1 MLKGMCALVATIA
14 LCLCLFGAE
23 PGDLIY
29 ADKFDTQD
37 SLAKNW
43 TVKGGSLISK
53 ENSSVTMKAG
63 GSLAPKIEI
72 PEDFYLTVKMSM
84 NEPADKEKPGFAGVI
99 FNDGTK
105 FLIRPDGVAWMIYY
119 IKGDKRAQGGI
130 LKIEG
135 FNFGKADEITVI
147 REKLDEGIRYIYMV
161 NGKPLKTAVAAAPE
175 KYEPPMLW
183 TYRETVTFSD
193 YQISKLKK

>member
-1 MLKGMCALVATIA
+1 MLKGICALVGTLA
-14 LCLCLFGAE
+14 LSLCLFGVE

-37 SLAKNW
+37 PLAKNW
-43 TVKGGSLISK
+43 TVTGGSLISK
-53 ENSSVTMKAG
+53 ENSSVTMKTG
-63 GSLAPKIEI
+63 GTLAPKAEI

-84 NEPADKEKPGFAGVI
+84 NEPADKEKTGFAGVI
-99 FNDGTK
+99 FKDGTK